1 MSPYLLAI
9 ITTIA
14 SASPLVIFA
23 YLWQIKEWR
32 IDRLREH
39 LRSEGFLRQFFGIF
53 RPTLLIICGGLGYY
67 GLLANWIIITLVGYL
82 IVSILQLLLNKHP
95 KPVWTKKA
103 ITLIATALILTFI
116 SSLPHRLQ
124 TTHYHL
130 VFIPLL
136 QPLFLMASAILW
148 SPIDKILKRRVMNRA
163 KIIRSKRTDL
173 TIIGITGSVGKTT
186 TKELLKHVLEDMN
199 VISTPEHVNTEM
211 GVSAWISNKLPKSSN
226 AKVMIVEMGAYRE
239 GEISLL
245 CKIAKPTIGVISF
258 VGTQHIGLFGSQ
270 EALMNAKAELIESLP
285 SDGHAFLN
293 ADSELCAQLKDR
305 APCHTTL
312 VSTGGPSDLEA
323 FDIEETSHGIEF
335 SHKDVRFFVP
345 IHGTH
350 NVTNVLLT
358 VAVASHLGMK
368 LEEIA
373 QKLKNYR
380 PAMHT
385 FAMRKDGGIIIL
397 DDTHNASP
405 ASFKAAITWAK
416 SQPFEHKTLLTS
428 GLIELG
434 TSQEHIHKELGA
446 LSKGVFNRIVFLNR
460 KRAYAFEDGYE
471 SDTEIFSKAIKS
483 IPNDSLLVCV
493 GRMPQ
498 SAIQSM
504 LPKDQVN

>member
-39 LRSEGFLRQFFGIF
+39 LRSEGALRQLFGIY
-53 RPTLLIICGGLGYY
+53 RPAILIIFGILGFY
-67 GLLANWIIITLVGYL
+67 GFLPDWIIITIVGYL
-82 IVSILQLLLNKHP
+82 AVSILQLLLNKHP

-103 ITLIATALILTFI
+103 ITLVTTALILTLI
-116 SSLPHRLQ
+116 SSLPYKQQ
-124 TTHYHL
+124 TSNYHL

-136 QPLFLMASAILW
+136 QPLFLMVSAILW
-148 SPIDKILKRRVMNRA
+148 SPIDKVLKRRIMNRA
-163 KIIRSKRTDL
+163 KKIRSNRKDL
-173 TIIGITGSVGKTT
+173 VVIGITGSVGKTT
-186 TKELLKHVLEDMN
+186 TKELLKHLLEEMN

-211 GVSAWISNKLPKSSN
+211 GVSGWISSKLPKSPE

-245 CKIAKPTIGVISF
+245 CKITEPTIGVVSF

-312 VSTGGPSDLEA
+312 VSTGGPSDIEA

-335 SHKDVRFFVP
+335 LHKEIRFFVP

-350 NVTNVLLT
+350 NVTNVLLAI
-358 VAVASHLGMK
+358 AVASHLGMNLEDIANK
-368 LEEIA
+368 LS
-373 QKLKNYR
+373 NYR

-385 FAMRKDGGIIIL
+385 FAIRKDESIIIL

-434 TSQEHIHKELGA
+434 TSQDHVHKELGA

-471 SDTEIFSKAIKS
+471 KDVEIFSKTITS

-493 GRMPQ
+493 GRMSQ
-498 SAIQSM
+498 STIQSM
-504 LPKDQVN
+504 IPAS